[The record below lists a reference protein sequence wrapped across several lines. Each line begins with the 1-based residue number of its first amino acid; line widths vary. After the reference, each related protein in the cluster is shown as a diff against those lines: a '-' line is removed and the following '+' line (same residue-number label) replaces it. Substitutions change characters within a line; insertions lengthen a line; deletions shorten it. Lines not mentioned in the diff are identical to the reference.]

1 MQATVPSRSW
11 VSVRDVAHFPA
22 QSRNQVHGSHVAVRT
37 VCDEQ
42 WALNF
47 TSSTRVLGHVLSM
60 NMGMQFVGLRFL
72 VPMLIGFRPLRTV
85 LLLSL
90 IMAFVSWS
98 CFATV
103 TDVSQMLWL
112 SLLTPANAAFS
123 PLSVQASRTLL
134 ERRPTEIRS
143 QLSASWSR
151 LLQLWAI
158 RGVQGV
164 QLN

>member
-1 MQATVPSRSW
+1 M
-11 VSVRDVAHFPA
+11 
-22 QSRNQVHGSHVAVRT
+22 HGSHVAVRT

-72 VPMLIGFRPLRTV
+72 VPMLMGFRPLRTV

-112 SLLTPANAAFS
+112 SPHSRERSVLTIVRTGVSNTFGAQTYRDSLAAVGV
-123 PLSVQASRTLL
+123 LEQIASTV
-134 ERRPTEIRS
+134 
-143 QLSASWSR
+143 
-151 LLQLWAI
+151 
-158 RGVQGV
+158 G
-164 QLN
+164 N